1 MASASRPLN
10 ALATAVAVT
19 PASLALTPVQARL
32 MMCSAALF
40 LLIARGLARIRCAH
54 GVMNARVVRGMVLFF
69 QTLYALVETI
79 SSAVRFEGNHLDHK
93 FGKGGQFSLNIFS

>member
-19 PASLALTPVQARL
+19 PASLALTLVQARL

-40 LLIARGLARIRCAH
+40 LTIARGLARIRCAH
-54 GVMNARVVRGMVLFF
+54 GAMNARVARGMVLFF
-69 QTLYALVETI
+69 QVSEA
-79 SSAVRFEGNHLDHK
+79 FH
-93 FGKGGQFSLNIFS
+93 

>member
-40 LLIARGLARIRCAH
+40 LIIARGLARIRCAH
-54 GVMNARVVRGMVLFF
+54 GIMNARVVRGMVLFF
-69 QTLYALVETI
+69 RTLYALVETI
-79 SSAVRFEGNHLDHK
+79 SSAVSFEGNHLNHK
-93 FGKGGQFSLNIFS
+93 LGKSGQFRLNIFS

>member
-40 LLIARGLARIRCAH
+40 LIIARGLARIRCAH
-54 GVMNARVVRGMVLFF
+54 GIMNARVIRGMVLFF
-69 QTLYALVETI
+69 RVSEAFFVYVI
-79 SSAVRFEGNHLDHK
+79 IRSFWV
-93 FGKGGQFSLNIFS
+93 